1 MRTLNQA
8 KKSGARVARGN
19 YHRRPKPRTARQP
32 ASRQRLNAGNGS
44 SSTSA
49 KQGAR
54 SLRTLPQRFVARPNG
69 NNGSEKLASAVRQFE
84 AAVRYFQK
92 ERYEKAREILAN
104 VVATAPPEVADRAR
118 IHLRICEHRL
128 GSVARAPKTAA
139 DFYLL
144 GVADLNAG
152 RLQTAIEH
160 LTKAYRLLPKGEEV
174 CYALAAAHA
183 RQGAADAALEYLKA
197 AIDRR
202 PQNRSQAR
210 QDADFC
216 LLARDPR
223 FQQLVR
229 SGTHRMTS

>member
-8 KKSGARVARGN
+8 KKSGSRVARGN
-19 YHRRPKPRTARQP
+19 HHRRPEPRTARRPLTKQK
-32 ASRQRLNAGNGS
+32 LNARNGDS
-44 SSTSA
+44 GTAA

-54 SLRTLPQRFVARPNG
+54 SMRTLPQRFLAGHNG
-69 NNGSEKLASAVRQFE
+69 NNGNEKLTSAVKQFE
-84 AAVRYFQK
+84 AAVRYFHK
-92 ERYEKAREILAN
+92 ERYERAKEILAN
-104 VVATAPPEVADRAR
+104 LVATAPPEVADRAR

-139 DFYLL
+139 DHYLL

-152 RLQTAIEH
+152 RLQAAVEH
-160 LTKAYRLLPKGEEV
+160 LTKAYRLLPRGEEV

-210 QDADFC
+210 QDADFGS
-216 LLARDPR
+216 LARDAR
-223 FQQLVR
+223 FRQLV
-229 SGTHRMTS
+229 SPGTHRITS